1 MNKILVP
8 VDFSEN
14 ASVAARYAV
23 TLSNTMGCSIHLLH
37 CYLPFSSNFADETFN
52 QEILDAETDKALENM
67 RDFES
72 QLIVEYP
79 NVKITSSCENGVL
92 NEVIQKMVEIEPYTL
107 IVMGTRG
114 ASGLKYV
121 TLGSNTFEIIKKSS
135 IPVLAVPE
143 NESIPNLERVGMLTN
158 FKPSEMEALE
168 SFISVFGKPQTLVL
182 FHILEKGSKR
192 EESELDNWADKIK
205 QTTGINEIKSLSE
218 QMVGRL
224 DVNED
229 YPFSVFYMT
238 KSQDLGVLLV
248 TKERKTFISKL
259 FTRSLVKALAHKI
272 ESPIFF
278 QTVQREA

>member
-1 MNKILVP
+1 
-8 VDFSEN
+8 
-14 ASVAARYAV
+14 
-23 TLSNTMGCSIHLLH
+23 
-37 CYLPFSSNFADETFN
+37 
-52 QEILDAETDKALENM
+52 DKALENM

-158 FKPSEMEALE
+158 
-168 SFISVFGKPQTLVL
+168 
-182 FHILEKGSKR
+182 
-192 EESELDNWADKIK
+192 
-205 QTTGINEIKSLSE
+205 
-218 QMVGRL
+218 
-224 DVNED
+224 
-229 YPFSVFYMT
+229 
-238 KSQDLGVLLV
+238 
-248 TKERKTFISKL
+248 
-259 FTRSLVKALAHKI
+259 
-272 ESPIFF
+272 
-278 QTVQREA
+278 